1 MGRSNYSTNGLLNA
15 VTKRAFNRYTPT
27 TVDYQHLEA
36 ATTTSGL
43 VSNRREYSSALLLA
57 DKFSLSPLNLAQ
69 ANYDPFLKSILS
81 TDWEDTLKELSG
93 ESGFNTGLDIS
104 LTSDGTKLAV
114 ITRDKQTIYLNEGNT
129 EIKVYNYDST
139 RYDLASPE
147 NVATHTYQSV
157 SYTISGIDSTDDG
170 HQVVAVLN
178 DQALQKFSLSE
189 TNVLT
194 SDTRFSFGP
203 LGGTGDLTVNLS
215 HDGKRVFVFQPDGPF
230 RVYDYPNLSS
240 GYYTGVG
247 KSQGFMSKDG
257 SRVVTLDS
265 SYANDAGI
273 HSYDIPKASPVGVV
287 NLEKLPRFQGPNLW
301 SWDRFTILA
310 LSNDGKVMLIKHQY
324 IIIVITWN
332 GVGYA
337 TIDSGNNKIVMPSP
351 LGNHYNKGDISR
363 DGTYVIVGGYG
374 ASGAPVKTFKWDP
387 SAETYNEYGGT
398 TLYAVNNADSIS
410 INQNGDKAVI
420 GTNTN
425 TSQIYTLADG
435 TWNRRTTVSGTSG
448 EGKVGCV
455 RVANDGRAFA
465 TASDSRITFFGDFTN
480 KQYPVG
486 WTQRGNT
493 VSIPSYV
500 KSIALSDDGNY
511 LIAGLYKEST
521 TFFAGIQAN
530 AGKVRVY
537 GLSGSTWSQR
547 GADIE
552 YDTAN
557 TFFGSAVAISP
568 DGSKFAAGGNGIV
581 RVFKNEVGTNLANLK
596 NTISSI
602 PLTPQSSLL
611 EMNADGSRLVVNRTI
626 FDNAVAKGGVD
637 SADALNLSNDGNYLA
652 VEANNTA
659 SLYGINSQGVV
670 SLVGTNILP
679 TDSTAHVGNYR
690 TNTANASTKINVNA
704 ANSQLLNLASSYGT
718 TTEICSLTYD
728 PTIETT
734 QRTTTNRI
742 LTTESSEITGF
753 ASHDGIV
760 ISRDGGT
767 LAVYDNAKF
776 SIYNYTNSAW
786 TFVRTKTV
794 TSGPYL
800 VVLSHDGSR
809 VAYRDGS
816 LKVENALTGA
826 SLGSISVASL
836 YTYTFKSNT
845 SLTLLQGTNDIELY
859 DYDGTNWIL
868 GETVTYSGTNS
879 STSLLWSGDGTRL
892 AAGDSGSNRRVAFFE
907 YDSTLAAPVFSFV
920 QEGSAHTASLQ
931 ALSGTGDVKVLGTST
946 GVEIHEASGTT
957 TFTGGAATSIDVSI
971 DGTRVVVGTSSK
983 MYVVHRSAGV
993 WTQLGSDITGNAPRV
1008 AISRDGSKIFSNDL
1022 VLKSYEYASW
1032 NQVGSDIDGEA
1043 AGDQFG
1049 RSVSISSD
1057 GTRVAIGAPFNDG
1070 TGTYDNGHVR
1080 IYSESG
1086 GTWSQVGSD
1095 IDGGAAYDES
1105 GFSISLSSDG
1115 TRVAIGAPRTD
1126 WGGNDH
1132 VRVYAESSGVWN
1144 QVGSDIDGEAGTD
1157 LSGHSVSMSSDGTRV
1172 AIGAILNDGNG
1183 SNSGHVR
1190 VYAESSGVWNQVG
1203 SDIDGEAVGDQ
1214 FGYSV
1219 YMSSDGSRVVIGA
1232 PYNDGNG
1239 TNSGHVRVYAESS
1252 GAWAQVGSDI
1262 DGEAASDYFGHSV
1275 SMSSDGTRVAIG
1287 AKNNDHNGTNSGH
1300 VRVYAESGGL
1310 WTQVG
1315 SDIDGEA
1322 AGDMF
1327 GTSVSMSSDGARV
1340 AIGAPN
1346 NDGTGTDAG
1355 HVRVYAESGGTWT
1368 QVGADIDG
1376 EAAGDYSSRSVSMS
1390 SDGTRV
1396 AIGAPFNTSAG
1407 HVRVYSESN
1416 GWTTYLPDLTVSGIT
1431 KASTDG
1437 DIVAVGTNVYS
1448 KQSVTTNAGYTFNAS
1463 GSTFSGTEQ
1472 GVSGNGNV
1480 RVVADKSV
1488 NNGTG
1493 QALIYEKVGG
1503 SWSSTASAT
1512 FTGASFTEEFG
1523 RDVDVSNDGT
1533 RVVIGSG
1540 TKMVVVEKS
1549 GGTWSQLG
1557 SDIAGSTTKVAI
1569 SRDGSKVFAYS
1580 GSDMKSYEY
1589 VSGSWTQYLPDLTGL
1604 SSITRLAPSTD
1615 GDIVA
1620 LSKNNANQ
1628 VYSKQSVTATA
1639 GYTISQPYSLN
1650 HIDTY
1655 GSMISNNGLVAKWND
1670 GTGTSAGHAR
1680 VYSLTTTTTGNEYF
1694 GRVLGVS
1701 DDGTR
1706 VAMQSSSKMM
1716 VVDKSATTTTYTVTV
1731 ASVGGGNR
1739 YHIDGVDRASL
1750 TLYRGNTY
1758 VFDLSDASNNG
1769 HPLVFSP
1776 TTTGVVDNYSTNSPG
1791 TTGSQVTF
1799 TVPANAPSS
1808 MTYLCQT
1815 HGSGMGSTITV
1826 SDRVWT
1832 QLGSDITASF
1842 NDITGSCMSGDGTK
1856 VFGISANASGSD
1868 VHSWEYSGS
1877 SWSQY
1882 RYPKA
1887 TSYSSIGRISHSTN
1901 GEILGI
1907 EDINWGEV
1915 VIFST
1920 TSSSSS
1926 YSERHVN
1933 DYYYV
1938 GKYHSLSNDGANLVY
1953 NTKSMVWNGSDYVYD
1968 GASGTQVP
1976 WYTTS
1981 SPSFVEISRNGNFV
1995 FWVDNGTNNLRIY
2008 SKSTVNGN
2016 VQWTLSTSLA
2026 YTDSPVKMSP
2036 LGSDAIIVTG
2046 SGSAGA
2052 KIYDITYIAGSTT
2065 IEYATRGSSFSGT
2078 QIDMSDDGSKVVG
2091 WISSGSMTWNG
2102 STDYAYDG
2110 SGGTQVPW
2118 YGSTVTGSI
2127 GNIADWEMA
2136 HNIRISG
2143 DGTRVVA
2150 ASSFGSVGGG

>member
-1 MGRSNYSTNGLLNA
+1 MRL
-15 VTKRAFNRYTPT
+15 RA
-27 TVDYQHLEA
+27 
-36 ATTTSGL
+36 
-43 VSNRREYSSALLLA
+43 
-57 DKFSLSPLNLAQ
+57 
-69 ANYDPFLKSILS
+69 
-81 TDWEDTLKELSG
+81 
-93 ESGFNTGLDIS
+93 
-104 LTSDGTKLAV
+104 
-114 ITRDKQTIYLNEGNT
+114 
-129 EIKVYNYDST
+129 
-139 RYDLASPE
+139 
-147 NVATHTYQSV
+147 
-157 SYTISGIDSTDDG
+157 
-170 HQVVAVLN
+170 
-178 DQALQKFSLSE
+178 DQ
-189 TNVLT
+189 
-194 SDTRFSFGP
+194 
-203 LGGTGDLTVNLS
+203 
-215 HDGKRVFVFQPDGPF
+215 
-230 RVYDYPNLSS
+230 
-240 GYYTGVG
+240 
-247 KSQGFMSKDG
+247 
-257 SRVVTLDS
+257 
-265 SYANDAGI
+265 
-273 HSYDIPKASPVGVV
+273 
-287 NLEKLPRFQGPNLW
+287 
-301 SWDRFTILA
+301 
-310 LSNDGKVMLIKHQY
+310 
-324 IIIVITWN
+324 
-332 GVGYA
+332 
-337 TIDSGNNKIVMPSP
+337 
-351 LGNHYNKGDISR
+351 
-363 DGTYVIVGGYG
+363 
-374 ASGAPVKTFKWDP
+374 
-387 SAETYNEYGGT
+387 
-398 TLYAVNNADSIS
+398 
-410 INQNGDKAVI
+410 
-420 GTNTN
+420 
-425 TSQIYTLADG
+425 
-435 TWNRRTTVSGTSG
+435 
-448 EGKVGCV
+448 
-455 RVANDGRAFA
+455 
-465 TASDSRITFFGDFTN
+465 
-480 KQYPVG
+480 
-486 WTQRGNT
+486 
-493 VSIPSYV
+493 
-500 KSIALSDDGNY
+500 
-511 LIAGLYKEST
+511 
-521 TFFAGIQAN
+521 
-530 AGKVRVY
+530 
-537 GLSGSTWSQR
+537 
-547 GADIE
+547 
-552 YDTAN
+552 
-557 TFFGSAVAISP
+557 
-568 DGSKFAAGGNGIV
+568 
-581 RVFKNEVGTNLANLK
+581 
-596 NTISSI
+596 
-602 PLTPQSSLL
+602 
-611 EMNADGSRLVVNRTI
+611 
-626 FDNAVAKGGVD
+626 
-637 SADALNLSNDGNYLA
+637 
-652 VEANNTA
+652 
-659 SLYGINSQGVV
+659 
-670 SLVGTNILP
+670 
-679 TDSTAHVGNYR
+679 
-690 TNTANASTKINVNA
+690 
-704 ANSQLLNLASSYGT
+704 
-718 TTEICSLTYD
+718 
-728 PTIETT
+728 
-734 QRTTTNRI
+734 
-742 LTTESSEITGF
+742 
-753 ASHDGIV
+753 
-760 ISRDGGT
+760 
-767 LAVYDNAKF
+767 
-776 SIYNYTNSAW
+776 
-786 TFVRTKTV
+786 
-794 TSGPYL
+794 
-800 VVLSHDGSR
+800 
-809 VAYRDGS
+809 
-816 LKVENALTGA
+816 
-826 SLGSISVASL
+826 
-836 YTYTFKSNT
+836 
-845 SLTLLQGTNDIELY
+845 
-859 DYDGTNWIL
+859 
-868 GETVTYSGTNS
+868 
-879 STSLLWSGDGTRL
+879 
-892 AAGDSGSNRRVAFFE
+892 
-907 YDSTLAAPVFSFV
+907 
-920 QEGSAHTASLQ
+920 
-931 ALSGTGDVKVLGTST
+931 
-946 GVEIHEASGTT
+946 
-957 TFTGGAATSIDVSI
+957 
-971 DGTRVVVGTSSK
+971 
-983 MYVVHRSAGV
+983 
-993 WTQLGSDITGNAPRV
+993 
-1008 AISRDGSKIFSNDL
+1008 
-1022 VLKSYEYASW
+1022 
-1032 NQVGSDIDGEA
+1032 
-1043 AGDQFG
+1043 
-1049 RSVSISSD
+1049 
-1057 GTRVAIGAPFNDG
+1057 
-1070 TGTYDNGHVR
+1070 
-1080 IYSESG
+1080 
-1086 GTWSQVGSD
+1086 
-1095 IDGGAAYDES
+1095 
-1105 GFSISLSSDG
+1105 
-1115 TRVAIGAPRTD
+1115 
-1126 WGGNDH
+1126 
-1132 VRVYAESSGVWN
+1132 
-1144 QVGSDIDGEAGTD
+1144 
-1157 LSGHSVSMSSDGTRV
+1157 
-1172 AIGAILNDGNG
+1172 
-1183 SNSGHVR
+1183 
-1190 VYAESSGVWNQVG
+1190 
-1203 SDIDGEAVGDQ
+1203 
-1214 FGYSV
+1214 
-1219 YMSSDGSRVVIGA
+1219 
-1232 PYNDGNG
+1232 
-1239 TNSGHVRVYAESS
+1239 
-1252 GAWAQVGSDI
+1252 
-1262 DGEAASDYFGHSV
+1262 FGHSV

-1472 GVSGNGNV
+1472 AVSGNGNV

-1655 GSMISNNGLVAKWND
+1655 GSMISNNGLVAVTAD
-1670 GTGTSAGHAR
+1670 PYGAFSAGEVKIFEKDSSGNWPSTASAT
-1680 VYSLTTTTTGNEYF
+1680 YTGNNAGEYL

-1706 VAMQSSSKMM
+1706 VAMQSTSKMR
-1716 VVDKSATTTTYTVTV
+1716 VVEKPSAATTTYTVTV

-2026 YTDSPVKMSP
+2026 YTDSITSMSP
-2036 LGSDAIIVTG
+2036 LRGDAIIV
-2046 SGSAGA
+2046 AGYFSYE
-2052 KIYDITYIAGSTT
+2052 KIYDITYTAGSTT